1 MTTLLMSGEQRR
13 ALLLAL
19 ATRAARSGLRADTR
33 AAVQHLAW
41 LAPECPQE
49 AREAAWRELIEA
61 AGRTLPATKAEAVAW
76 SRTLRRIQLVLVPP
90 LLVGE
95 QAQQPVDATVAL

>member
-41 LAPECPQE
+41 LAAECPAE
-49 AREAAWRELIEA
+49 TRDAAWRELVEL
-61 AGRTLPATKAEAVAW
+61 AGQALPATQAEAVAW

-90 LLVGE
+90 VAVGE
-95 QAQQPVDATVAL
+95 QAWQAVDATVAP